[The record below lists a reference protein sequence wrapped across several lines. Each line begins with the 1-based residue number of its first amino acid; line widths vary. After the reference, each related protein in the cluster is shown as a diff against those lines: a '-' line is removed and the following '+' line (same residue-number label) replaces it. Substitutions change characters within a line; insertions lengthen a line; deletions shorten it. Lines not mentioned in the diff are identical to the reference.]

1 MHIYLILVTKTYKE
15 KKKRSYEY
23 QRIFFRER
31 EYQRIRQHRCK
42 FSRFQISM
50 HQEIPFFVLLKLQ
63 RILLAGEPIPIVFLA
78 GLGLLDATTGG
89 RSRRA
94 KPKPPFGRRRRR
106 RRRRHRLLLLL
117 HRLAVHPHP
126 EAGEPGRLRLAGA
139 DAVDLHGGG
148 GGGLRL
154 VEGLVELD
162 LAVGLDDADS
172 VGRPRL
178 HDVEVVEPVPRRHGD
193 RLAGRQAEVVAEV
206 VLQPTRTSTQ
216 HMSTNVE

>member
-1 MHIYLILVTKTYKE
+1 
-15 KKKRSYEY
+15 
-23 QRIFFRER
+23 
-31 EYQRIRQHRCK
+31 
-42 FSRFQISM
+42 M
-50 HQEIPFFVLLKLQ
+50 HQETPFFILLKLQ
-63 RILLAGEPIPIVFLA
+63 RILLAGEPIAIVLLA

-106 RRRRHRLLLLL
+106 LRRRHRLLLLL

-126 EAGEPGRLRLAGA
+126 EAGEPGRLRLADA
-139 DAVDLHGGG
+139 DDAVDLHGGG
-148 GGGLRL
+148 GGELRL

-162 LAVGLDDADS
+162 LAVGLDDADG

-178 HDVEVVEPVPRRHGD
+178 HDVEVVEPVARRHGD

-206 VLQPTRTSTQ
+206 VLQPTRT
-216 HMSTNVE
+216 